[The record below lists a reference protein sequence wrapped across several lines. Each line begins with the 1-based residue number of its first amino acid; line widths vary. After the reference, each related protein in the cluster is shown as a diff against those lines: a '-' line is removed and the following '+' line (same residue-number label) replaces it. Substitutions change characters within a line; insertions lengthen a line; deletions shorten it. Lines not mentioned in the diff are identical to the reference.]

1 MKLVYLLRQLP
12 ILILTGLI
20 LSGCGLVEEPTS
32 STTCDGICSTRPN
45 QTGVFV
51 DSAVGGVTF
60 RTTSGLSG
68 TTNSNGEFSYV
79 EGDIASFSIGDVDLG
94 SVAAS
99 AVLTPVEVMGATNTA
114 DQSVINLARLLQ
126 TLDTD
131 GDPSNGIEITS
142 STSNALKGKSINFN
156 MPVSSFSNDSTINQI
171 QTAVG
176 RSLTS
181 ATAAM
186 AHLNSTMNAKGLTSN
201 IASTAAVNALIDS
214 TPPTILSTSPSNGDN
229 NISIS
234 NNIEVSFSEEIDNK
248 TINSTN
254 IIVSDSNGNK
264 VIGTFSYSNQVA
276 TFNPSSDLNYFT
288 VYAVIVGTGV
298 KDKIGNA
305 LVSGSSWNFTTSSA
319 PDTTPPTIASTS
331 PSGSSNN
338 ILISSDITITF
349 SEAMDPSTIDTTN
362 VTLQDSNGN
371 SVGGVVSYNNKI
383 ATFDPAND
391 LNYSTTY
398 TVTIGTGV
406 RDTASNNLSAISSW
420 SFTTESPITLTP
432 LTQTAQ
438 GRTSGGIV
446 SLTFNIPSG
455 ANTVK
460 MTLQMAGDFNS
471 YNETVQITL
480 NGNNLGTTQTGYQ
493 DNVLRTPSGWN
504 SKLISNTYWSAGSNS
519 IILDATPAVNYDAG
533 WWGFYYKYTV
543 TLAFQ

>member
-32 STTCDGICSTRPN
+32 STTCDGICSTRPK

-371 SVGGVVSYNNKI
+371 SVGGVVSYNNKV

-543 TLAFQ
+543 TLEFQ

>member
-420 SFTTESPITLTP
+420 SFTTERPITLTP

>member
-371 SVGGVVSYNNKI
+371 SVGGVVSYNNKV

-420 SFTTESPITLTP
+420 SFTTERPITLTP

-543 TLAFQ
+543 TLEFQ

>member
-32 STTCDGICSTRPN
+32 STTCDGICSTRPK

-371 SVGGVVSYNNKI
+371 SVGGVVSYNNKV

-398 TVTIGTGV
+398 TVTVGTGV

-420 SFTTESPITLTP
+420 SFTTERPITLTP

-543 TLAFQ
+543 TLEFQ

>member
-349 SEAMDPSTIDTTN
+349 SEAIDPSTIDTTN

-371 SVGGVVSYNNKI
+371 SVGGVVSYNNKV

-398 TVTIGTGV
+398 TVTVGTGV

-420 SFTTESPITLTP
+420 SFTTERPITLTP

-543 TLAFQ
+543 TLEFQ

>member
-371 SVGGVVSYNNKI
+371 SVGGVVSYNNKV

-420 SFTTESPITLTP
+420 SFTTERPITLTP

>member
-349 SEAMDPSTIDTTN
+349 SEAIDPLTIDTTN

-543 TLAFQ
+543 TLEFQ

>member
-32 STTCDGICSTRPN
+32 STTCDGICSTRPK

-371 SVGGVVSYNNKI
+371 SVGGVVSYNNKV

-398 TVTIGTGV
+398 TVTVGTGV

-543 TLAFQ
+543 TLEFQ

>member
-32 STTCDGICSTRPN
+32 STTCDGICSTRPK

-142 STSNALKGKSINFN
+142 NTSNALKGKSINFN

-338 ILISSDITITF
+338 TLISSDITITF
-349 SEAMDPSTIDTTN
+349 SEAIDPSTIDTTN

-371 SVGGVVSYNNKI
+371 SVGGVVSYNNKV

-398 TVTIGTGV
+398 TVTVGTGV

-504 SKLISNTYWSAGSNS
+504 SKLISNTYWSAGNNS

-543 TLAFQ
+543 TLEFQ

>member
-362 VTLQDSNGN
+362 VTLQDSNGS
-371 SVGGVVSYNNKI
+371 SVGGVVSYNNKV

-420 SFTTESPITLTP
+420 SFTTERPITLTP